1 MSWIISLLLLLLY
14 DLPFNSGTLN
24 NIRLSLPME
33 SSTVS
38 QMILGLSFTSLR
50 FSEISDYAAATRPR
64 RPSLSL
70 VLLVTLLRFDV

>member
-1 MSWIISLLLLLLY
+1 MSWIISLLLLLY

-33 SSTVS
+33 RSTVS
-38 QMILGLSFTSLR
+38 QMILGLLFTSLH
-50 FSEISDYAAATRPR
+50 FSEISDSAATRDA
-64 RPSLSL
+64 SVALSL